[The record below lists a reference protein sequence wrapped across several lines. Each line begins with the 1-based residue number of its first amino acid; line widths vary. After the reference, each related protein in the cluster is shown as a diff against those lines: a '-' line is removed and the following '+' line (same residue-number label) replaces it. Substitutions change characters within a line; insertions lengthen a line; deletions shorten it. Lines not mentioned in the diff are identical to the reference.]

1 MEKELDPTLTAPAQP
16 SLTEKIGRR
25 FPHGARG
32 IIGALLSLGLF
43 TVALVI
49 IGDTLSH
56 TRFSDIA
63 AALAETRPGQI
74 AAALLFT
81 ILSYAALTGYDASA
95 LSRIRVR
102 VRYRV
107 IALASFASYAVSF
120 NLGFPVITGAA
131 VRYWVYARAPLSAA
145 QVANVTIITGVTF
158 WLGVAMT
165 FGYSLVARATTLATL
180 DHAPALLH
188 VFLGVV
194 VIAGV
199 VAYCVWVALEPRQLR
214 IRGHAFELPGP
225 GAAIL
230 QICVGAADLCAAAAA
245 LYALLPPAIDLDFT
259 AFVAV
264 YIFACV
270 LGVASHTPGGIGVF
284 EATMLHALPG
294 APHERLLAALLLFR
308 AIYYFLPFIL
318 ALAALGADEGARRWP
333 ALRDAIARFVEER
346 SR

>member
-1 MEKELDPTLTAPAQP
+1 MEKENNPTVAAPAWRG
-16 SLTEKIGRR
+16 LTEKIGKWL
-25 FPHGARG
+25 PHGATG
-32 IIGALLSLGLF
+32 VIGALVSVSLF
-43 TVALVI
+43 AVAIVI
-49 IGDTLSH
+49 IGDTLSR
-56 TRFSDIA
+56 TRFADIA

-74 AAALLFT
+74 ASALLFT
-81 ILSYAALTGYDASA
+81 FLSYAALTGYDASA
-95 LSRIRVR
+95 LSRIGVR

-107 IALASFASYAVSF
+107 IALASFASYAVAF
-120 NLGFPVITGAA
+120 NLGFPVITGAG

-158 WLGVAMT
+158 WLGVAAT
-165 FGYSLVARATTLATL
+165 FGYTLVARATTLATL
-180 DHAPALLH
+180 DHAPAFLH
-188 VFLGVV
+188 VFLGVL

-199 VAYCVWVALEPRQLR
+199 SAYCIWVAIAPRQLR
-214 IRGHAFELPGP
+214 IRGHAFALPGP

-245 LYALLPPAIDLDFT
+245 LYTILPPAIDLDFMS
-259 AFVAV
+259 FVAV

-294 APHERLLAALLLFR
+294 APQESLLAALLLFR
-308 AIYYFLPFIL
+308 AIYYFIPFIL

-346 SR
+346 SW